1 MIKLNRNHIFLI
13 GLLVA
18 FLFVGIHI
26 LNFELASNSAN
37 GEVVGYRDKKC
48 VVAFYVNGEEIRFL
62 SEPNLSYKVHD
73 KVEVIYKINNP
84 KNAAIYDFI
93 GFYLNYFL
101 YSIIPIML
109 FASFNYAW
117 FDKYD
122 FVIVNWRNR
131 KISKERLPAKL

>member
-1 MIKLNRNHIFLI
+1 MIKLNRNHIFLL

-26 LNFELASNSAN
+26 LNFELVSDSAS

-48 VVAFYVNGEEIRFL
+48 VVAFYVNGEEVRFL

-73 KVEVIYKINNP
+73 KVEVIYKIKDP

-93 GFYLNYFL
+93 GFYMNYFL

-109 FASFNYAW
+109 FASFNYAY

-122 FVIVNWRNR
+122 FVLVNWRKR
-131 KISKERLPAKL
+131 KVSKERLPAKL